1 MPPERTRMEELW
13 EREVGGL
20 PPKRFANSVMAS
32 KVFPSPSSLISCYG
46 EDLTVPFVLL
56 YTNHGSLNSKKKN

>member
-32 KVFPSPSSLISCYG
+32 KVFPSPSSLILCSD
-46 EDLTVPFVLL
+46 EDLTVPFVL
-56 YTNHGSLNSKKKN
+56 YTIHMVL